1 MSNRNNPR
9 RGDDKRTENGP
20 RWEGPETDRNSARGR
35 RNWKRIIARKERRTG
50 QLLPDCGPMY
60 RPRVRPDLDVALGDG
75 SSDLGESP

>member
-35 RNWKRIIARKERRTG
+35 RN
-50 QLLPDCGPMY
+50 
-60 RPRVRPDLDVALGDG
+60 
-75 SSDLGESP
+75 